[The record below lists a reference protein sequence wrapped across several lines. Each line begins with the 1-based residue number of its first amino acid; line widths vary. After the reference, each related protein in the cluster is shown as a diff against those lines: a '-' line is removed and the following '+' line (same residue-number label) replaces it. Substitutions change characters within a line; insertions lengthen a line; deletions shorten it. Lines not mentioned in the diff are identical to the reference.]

1 MKYLTSKRTKLFG
14 LGLLFLTAGAGPA
27 TSAEPVGADL
37 GAGAGPVY
45 SPTPAPATTGNTAN
59 YTLSVGTEMM
69 AGDTTYQI
77 GYPVVDAMGV
87 RNTGYFPFSELEWPL
102 DVWLA
107 RIEGQAAINDQ
118 WRLNASIKKDLSTPD
133 DDMVDSD
140 WITTANPSRLDVF
153 SESEISSFDFFMF
166 DADIEWTFLQ
176 RNAVSLYAGL
186 GYIYQDIDYEAK
198 IIRQFSPSGLPG
210 YDATGDGRV
219 GIAYDI
225 TYSIPYL
232 KVGTDLKI
240 NADFTIE
247 GSVGYSPIVNAEDTD
262 QHLLREY
269 GGKISSGDLDGDAIM
284 LDLSGKY
291 MFTPALFMEAGFSYL
306 KIEVDGSQDQRY
318 GLGFPL
324 GTVAEEAE
332 SSQTSGYLS
341 LGYNF

>member
-1 MKYLTSKRTKLFG
+1 MKYLTSKRAKLFG
-14 LGLLFLTAGAGPA
+14 LGLLFLTAGAVPA
-27 TSAEPVGADL
+27 NSAEPPGDDL

-59 YTLSVGTEMM
+59 YALSVGTEMM

-77 GYPVVDAMGV
+77 GFPVVDASGV
-87 RNTGYFPFSELEWPL
+87 PIAGYFPFSELEWPL

-107 RIEGQAAINDQ
+107 RIEGRATINDQ
-118 WRLNASIKKDLSTPD
+118 WRLNATIKKDLSTPD
-133 DDMVDSD
+133 DNMVDSD
-140 WITTANPSRLDVF
+140 WITASNPSRLDIF

-176 RNAVSLYAGL
+176 RDAVSLYAGL
-186 GYIYQDIDYEAK
+186 GYMYQDIEYEAK
-198 IIRQFSPSGLPG
+198 LIRQFSPSGLTG
-210 YDATGDGRV
+210 FDFTGDGRV
-219 GIAYDI
+219 AITYDI

-247 GSVGYSPIVNAEDTD
+247 GSIAYSPIVNAEDTD
-262 QHLLREY
+262 HHLLREF
-269 GGKISSGDLDGDAIM
+269 GGKINSGDMDGDAIM
-284 LDLSGKY
+284 LDVSGKY
-291 MFTPALFMEAGFSYL
+291 MFTPALFAEAGFTYL
-306 KIEVDGSQDQRY
+306 KIEVDGDQDQRY

-324 GTVAEEAE
+324 GTVTEEAE
-332 SSQTSGYLS
+332 SSQTSGYVS